1 MEMLLDQSTQFRDVK
16 KILDRAHGF
25 AGLLTAG
32 GIEAS
37 RLDVPFVCDQK
48 VLSRYDDACADIRR
62 ILTMQLGLELPKG
75 FSIPLEAEDLAVF
88 FSQQCG
94 LQQMQDYLT
103 QKRERTQADIQTWL
117 RDRPWDTHPV
127 TAEQAAA
134 QNFAFDAATGRIG
147 TDGCFNAGTVLEL
160 PSSVDGV
167 RVRRLASYAMV
178 SYTYLDTLILPDS
191 IETVEPYAFYDKVHL
206 RSTNLPR
213 GLAVIPEGM
222 FSRCIGLTGIV
233 IPDSVREI
241 QDEAFYQCSNL
252 DTVVIPDSV
261 ERIGRCAFL
270 NVRRV
275 IYHGGAKGFPW
286 GATRGN

>member
-1 MEMLLDQSTQFRDVK
+1 MRPTP
-16 KILDRAHGF
+16 RA
-25 AGLLTAG
+25 A
-32 GIEAS
+32 
-37 RLDVPFVCDQK
+37 
-48 VLSRYDDACADIRR
+48 
-62 ILTMQLGLELPKG
+62 
-75 FSIPLEAEDLAVF
+75 
-88 FSQQCG
+88 
-94 LQQMQDYLT
+94 
-103 QKRERTQADIQTWL
+103 
-117 RDRPWDTHPV
+117 
-127 TAEQAAA
+127 QAAA
-134 QNFAFDAATGRIG
+134 QNLVFDAQTGRIG
-147 TDGCFNAGTVLEL
+147 TDGCFNGGTVLEL

-241 QDEAFYQCSNL
+241 HDEAFYQCSNL

-270 NVRRV
+270 NARRV
-275 IYHGGAKGFPW
+275 IYHGSAKGFPW